1 MVEPELIREWGDDR
15 AVRRLRSAAA
25 AARRVIIRK
34 GLEATTL
41 RDISR
46 EGGFTTGVL
55 THHFTDKRDLIVAAF
70 AEASEGWITYARQ
83 ELDAATTIEELIAA
97 FLTVAVPDDAER
109 RAEWRLWAEMW
120 VYAGRDRKFAERL
133 QVTDSQWADAVA
145 MVLERC
151 QMEGRL
157 RPDLDVELEAVI
169 LSRLHDG
176 LGLRAWLSGDW
187 KLARV
192 CLAQHLRTLGL
203 ESEVDAA
210 ELTRPSLREDKTGAE
225 AT

>member
-1 MVEPELIREWGDDR
+1 MVEPELIRESGDDR
-15 AVRRLRSAAA
+15 AARRLRSAAE
-25 AARRVIIRK
+25 AARRVIIRE

-55 THHFTDKRDLIVAAF
+55 THHFSDKRDLIVAAF
-70 AEASEGWITYARQ
+70 AEASEGWITYARR
-83 ELDAATTIEELIAA
+83 ELDAASTLEELIAA
-97 FLTVAVPDDAER
+97 FLRVAVPDDAER

-120 VYAGRDRKFAERL
+120 VYAGRDREFAERL
-133 QVTDSQWADAVA
+133 QATDSEWSDAVA

-151 QMEGRL
+151 QAEGRL
-157 RPDLDVELEAVI
+157 RPDIDVDLEAVV

-192 CLAQHLRTLGL
+192 CLAEHLRTLGL
-203 ESEVDAA
+203 EREVDAA
-210 ELTRPSLREDKTGAE
+210 EASLACDLGDKTGAE
-225 AT
+225 VT

>member
-1 MVEPELIREWGDDR
+1 
-15 AVRRLRSAAA
+15 
-25 AARRVIIRK
+25 
-34 GLEATTL
+34 
-41 RDISR
+41 
-46 EGGFTTGVL
+46 
-55 THHFTDKRDLIVAAF
+55 
-70 AEASEGWITYARQ
+70 
-83 ELDAATTIEELIAA
+83 
-97 FLTVAVPDDAER
+97 
-109 RAEWRLWAEMW
+109 
-120 VYAGRDRKFAERL
+120 
-133 QVTDSQWADAVA
+133 